1 MRNEDKKL
9 TSLRLD
15 PQLYETFK
23 EQCAKDRFSLQK
35 LASRAMFLYL
45 TDIEFK
51 KRVYNQSIT
60 KLSK

>member
-15 PQLYETFK
+15 PQLYEDFK
-23 EQCAKDRFSLQK
+23 EQCGKEKFSLQK

-51 KRVYNQSIT
+51 KKVYNQTST
-60 KLSK
+60 KIKK